1 MVFER
6 SDKCMVLAPGPV
18 VRVEGKPGCFWDPG
32 SSRRA
37 KKARIGVWFF

>member
-18 VRVEGKPGCFWDPG
+18 VRVEGKPGFLG
-32 SSRRA
+32 SRVLPVSE
-37 KKARIGVWFF
+37 KG